1 MSGQLVRF
9 QPRPGQFPVCIG
21 EMAPPDKIDDLDDD
35 HVAVKH
41 RGKVHAVPRVLVHPV
56 GGGDAA

>member
-1 MSGQLVRF
+1 MTGQLVHF
-9 QPRPGQFPVCIG
+9 QPVRGGRVYIG
-21 EMAPPDKIDDLDDD
+21 EMAPPDKVDDLDDD